1 MNNNN
6 VNKNKIID
14 AAVRASG
21 GKIDKNAV
29 LKGDT
34 SALLSTLS
42 KADQEKIKSVLS
54 DPDKTRNLLGSDAA
68 RAIMEFL
75 QNGGKNNG

>member
-1 MNNNN
+1 MNNDN

-34 SALLSTLS
+34 SALLSGLS

-54 DPDKTRNLLGSDAA
+54 DPEKTRNLLGSDAA

>member
-1 MNNNN
+1 MNNDN
-6 VNKNKIID
+6 VNKDKIID

-34 SALLSTLS
+34 SAILSSLS
-42 KADQEKIKSVLS
+42 AAEQEKIKSVLS
-54 DPDKTRNLLGSDAA
+54 DPEKTRKLLGSDAA
-68 RAIMEFL
+68 RAIMDFL
-75 QNGGKNNG
+75 QNGGKKNG

>member
-42 KADQEKIKSVLS
+42 KANQEKIKSVLS